1 MKLDFERETGFF
13 DDLSKD
19 EKLEILFE
27 DRKNMKLYIFA
38 LKSTLK
44 DRGIELEE
52 EVLAIYKRLRRTV
65 A

>member
-44 DRGIELEE
+44 DRGIEFEE